1 MGPRPIP
8 SPTDYNK
15 LLFPV
20 SALVS
25 ASDHFSLWEVISTLS
40 HHPLLGVGQPDF
52 WDCRLLGKNLCIC
65 TTLTADRVFFY
76 HFVHTTLPQSTQH
89 CVKVR
94 FVYRKESQT
103 SGWRISRAK
112 SGHRQMAKDILQSF
126 EKYFIREILFLASNA
141 KQTREAEDLQIQLT
155 EWQRRKSWVQG
166 VDFKAEWGLGP
177 SLVHKWL
184 WMKCS
189 G

>member
-25 ASDHFSLWEVISTLS
+25 ASDHFSLWEVISTLFWE
-40 HHPLLGVGQPDF
+40 LG
-52 WDCRLLGKNLCIC
+52 RLLGKTLCIC
-65 TTLTADRVFFY
+65 TTLTTDRVFFY

-112 SGHRQMAKDILQSF
+112 SGHCQMAKDILQSF
-126 EKYFIREILFLASNA
+126 VKYFIREILFLASNA
-141 KQTREAEDLQIQLT
+141 KALTRA
-155 EWQRRKSWVQG
+155 RVQS
-166 VDFKAEWGLGP
+166 FKACRRQNFCGTYF
-177 SLVHKWL
+177 SLKGTFL
-184 WMKCS
+184 ILCLD
-189 G
+189 